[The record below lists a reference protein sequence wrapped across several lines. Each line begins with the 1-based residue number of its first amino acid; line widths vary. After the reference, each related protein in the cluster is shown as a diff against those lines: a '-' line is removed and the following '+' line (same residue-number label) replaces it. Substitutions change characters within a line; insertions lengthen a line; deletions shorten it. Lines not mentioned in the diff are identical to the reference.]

1 MAEERLTDDLLKQL
15 LAADR
20 PEDYL
25 DHEQLVSQEL
35 TDYREPPSYLDWDG
49 KCPRY
54 AVPRLRMRLSACC
67 ALATG
72 NGARMPEAS
81 RLRIQTL

>member
-35 TDYREPPSYLDWDG
+35 TDYREPPSNLDWDG
-49 KCPRY
+49 KCPRC
-54 AVPRLRMRLSACC
+54 AVSRLSMRLSACC

-72 NGARMPEAS
+72 NGARLPKVS

>member
-35 TDYREPPSYLDWDG
+35 TDYREP
-49 KCPRY
+49 
-54 AVPRLRMRLSACC
+54 
-67 ALATG
+67 
-72 NGARMPEAS
+72 
-81 RLRIQTL
+81 LRISIGMGSALVVRCLD